1 MKSILALALIVS
13 INLVLLANSVLI
25 PPNIDDSYL
34 YGNELVKKPSEAG
47 ALQVIEYNGIKT
59 LGDEEGNPIQLRGMS
74 THGLQWFPEILN
86 ENAFA
91 ALANDWEAN
100 VIRLAMYVGEDGYAT
115 DPDTIKERV
124 IQGIELARKYD
135 MYVIVDWHV
144 HAPGDP
150 TDPIYEG
157 AQEFFK
163 EISELYPND
172 PHIIYE
178 LCNEPNGIP
187 NDETGWQIVKG
198 LCRTY
203 Y

>member
-1 MKSILALALIVS
+1 MKKILAWALVVC

-25 PPNIDDSYL
+25 PPNIDDTFL

-91 ALANDWEAN
+91 VLANDWEAN

-115 DPDTIKERV
+115 NPETIKKES
-124 IQGIELARKYD
+124 
-135 MYVIVDWHV
+135 
-144 HAPGDP
+144 
-150 TDPIYEG
+150 
-157 AQEFFK
+157 FK
-163 EISELYPND
+163 GSILQRST
-172 PHIIYE
+172 I
-178 LCNEPNGIP
+178 C
-187 NDETGWQIVKG
+187 T
-198 LCRTY
+198 
-203 Y
+203 